1 MKMSNYES
9 KYYDQVDETVHK
21 KVMDN
26 GLEVY
31 IIDKKGYNKKFVT
44 YTTKYGSTDNHFK
57 TKGKVYNVPDGIAH
71 FLEHKMFD
79 KESGDV
85 FNKFSEH
92 GASANAFTSVDRTS
106 YLFSTTENF
115 KKNLTL
121 LMNMVEIPYFTSE
134 KVDKEIGII
143 NEEIKMYQDNPGYRL
158 YHETLNAMYENSPV
172 AIDIAGTL
180 ESISE
185 ITAEHLYLCH
195 ETFYAP
201 DNMVMILAGDFDV
214 NDTFEFIETHQNK
227 RPALDQSDIERFL
240 PEEPYGVKEQSKE
253 LNLQVTT
260 PKVMLGFKVL
270 PDDADDQLKA
280 RRDAAMLF
288 ALDMVFGEQSPYYED
303 LLERG
308 IVDDSFNFSYQED
321 DLVRHTLMAVETAE
335 VDTFTE
341 EIVRIIEEVKEEDF
355 FSETRLR
362 SQKRELLGDYLTS
375 LNSPEY
381 VANQFT
387 KYLFDGVDLYELPE
401 LIESITL
408 EEVINF
414 FNSSIDVKNFSRVV
428 VKGHD

>member
-1 MKMSNYES
+1 MMTKYTKTYYEH
-9 KYYDQVDETVHK
+9 VDETVYK
-21 KVMDN
+21 QVMDN
-26 GLEVY
+26 GLQVY
-31 IIDKKGYNKKFVT
+31 IIDKSGYNKKFAT

-57 TKGKVYNVPDGIAH
+57 SGDKVYNVPDGIAH

-85 FNKFSEH
+85 FTKFSEM

-106 YLFSTTENF
+106 YLFSATENF
-115 KKNLTL
+115 EENLTL
-121 LMNMVEIPYFTSE
+121 LMNMVEIPYFTPE

-158 YHETLNAMYENSPV
+158 YHETLNSMYENSPV

-201 DNMVMILAGDFDV
+201 DNMVMILAGDFDIEA
-214 NDTFEFIETHQNK
+214 TFNFIETHQNK
-227 RPALDQSDIERFL
+227 RPTTTPSNIERFL
-240 PEEPYGVKEQSKE
+240 PEEPYGVSCYNQEIQ
-253 LNLQVTT
+253 LQVTT
-260 PKVMLGFKVL
+260 PKVMLGFKSL
-270 PDDADDQLKA
+270 PDDADSHLRSK
-280 RRDAAMLF
+280 RDAAMLF
-288 ALDMVFGEQSPYYED
+288 ALDMVFGEQSSYYED

-308 IVDDSFNFSYQED
+308 IIDDSFNFSYQED
-321 DLVRHTLMAVETAE
+321 NLVRHTLMAVETE
-335 VDTFTE
+335 HPETFTQ
-341 EIVRIIEEVKEEDF
+341 EIIRIIKEVKDSDF
-355 FSETRLR
+355 FSEKRLQ

-387 KYLFDGVDLYELPE
+387 KYLFDGADLYEVPE
-401 LIESITL
+401 LINSITL
-408 EEVINF
+408 DDLKEF
-414 FNSSIDVKNFSRVV
+414 FNNSIDEMNVSSVIVKP
-428 VKGHD
+428 HD